1 VSFELIENPGRDT
14 AWTTPPTGR
23 PPARALHEQWPGYE
37 ETPLLEVAQ
46 LAEDFGVGAVLLKDE
61 RERLGLP
68 SFKALGASW
77 ASCWALSEHLGSPEL
92 AGDFEGLKRRLAK
105 SPGLTLTCATDG
117 NHGRAVAHMAA
128 MLGLASHVLVPEG
141 IAPARIDAIAGEGAH
156 VELFDG
162 TYDEAILHAAGLA
175 DDRHIV
181 VSDTSWPG
189 YEEVPRRVIDGYAT
203 AFEELDR
210 QLAGR
215 VVDLVLVPI
224 GVGAYAAA
232 VAVYLRGPAGSDAVL
247 VGVEPADA
255 ACLMASARA
264 GRPVTVDG
272 PHESSMAGLNCG
284 TPSPIAWP
292 VLNAAFDAFCA
303 ITDDAAEWG
312 MRRLAELGIESGECA
327 GGTIGAARLLLAGP
341 RSRELRSRL
350 GIGSGATVVVPL
362 TEGVTDP
369 KHFARLVAAGPAV

>member
-1 VSFELIENPGRDT
+1 VAFELIENPGRDT
-14 AWTTPPTGR
+14 GWVASPTGR
-23 PPARALHEQWPGYE
+23 PAARSLHEQLPGYQE
-37 ETPLLEVAQ
+37 APLLEVAE
-46 LAEDFGVGAVLLKDE
+46 LAEEFGVGAVLLKDE

-77 ASCWALSEHLGSPEL
+77 ASCWAVSEHLGAPEL
-92 AGDFEGLKRRLAK
+92 ADDFEGLRRRLAE
-105 SPGLTLTCATDG
+105 SPKLTLTCATDG

-128 MLGLASHVLVPEG
+128 VLGLDALVLVPEG
-141 IAPARIDAIAGEGAH
+141 IAQARIDAIAGEGAQ
-156 VELFDG
+156 VEVFDG
-162 TYDEAILHAAGLA
+162 SYDEAIEHAAGLA
-175 DDRHIV
+175 DDRHVV

-203 AFEELDR
+203 AFEELHR
-210 QLAGR
+210 QLSGR
-215 VVDLVLVPI
+215 EVDLVLVPI

-232 VAVYLRGPAGSDAVL
+232 VAAYLRGPAASDARL

-255 ACLMASARA
+255 ACLMASAQA

-284 TPSPIAWP
+284 IPSPIAWP
-292 VLNAAFDAFCA
+292 DLYASFDAFCS

-312 MRRLAELGIESGECA
+312 MRRLAELGVESGECA
-327 GGTIGAARLLLAGP
+327 GGTVGAARLLLAGP
-341 RSRELRSRL
+341 GSEQHRSLL
-350 GIGSGATVVVPL
+350 GIGPDATVMMPL

-369 KHFARLVAAGPAV
+369 EHLARLTASG

>member
-1 VSFELIENPGRDT
+1 MRLSFELIENPGRDT
-14 AWTTPPTGR
+14 AWRASPTGR
-23 PPARALHEQWPGYE
+23 PSPRSLHEQMPGYE
-37 ETPLLEVAQ
+37 PTPLIEVPE
-46 LAEDFGVGAVLLKDE
+46 LASEFGVGAVLLKDE

-77 ASCWALSEHLGSPEL
+77 ASWWAVSEHLGVPEL
-92 AGDFEGLKRRLAK
+92 ADNFEGLKRRLAE
-105 SPGLTLTCATDG
+105 SPGLVLICATDG

-128 MLGLASHVLVPEG
+128 VLGLASHVLVPDG
-141 IAPARIDAIAGEGAH
+141 IAPARVAAIAREGAH
-156 VELFDG
+156 VEVFGG
-162 TYDEAILHAAGLA
+162 TYDEAIKHAAGLA
-175 DDRHIV
+175 DDRHVV

-215 VVDLVLVPI
+215 GVDLVLVPI

-232 VAVYLRGPAGSDAVL
+232 VAAYLRGPAASDARL

-255 ACLMASARA
+255 ACLMASAQA
-264 GRPVTVDG
+264 GRPVTVEG
-272 PHESSMAGLNCG
+272 PHESIMAGLNCG
-284 TPSPIAWP
+284 IPSPIAWP
-292 VLNAAFDAFCA
+292 DLNAAFDAFCA

-312 MRRLAELGIESGECA
+312 MRRLAGLRIDSGECA
-327 GGTIGAARLLLAGP
+327 GGTVGAARLLLAGP
-341 RSRELRSRL
+341 NSDELRTLLR
-350 GIGSGATVVVPL
+350 IDSGATVLMPL

-369 KHFARLVAAGPAV
+369 EHFARLIVQSA

>member
-1 VSFELIENPGRDT
+1 MSFELIGNPGRDP

-37 ETPLLEVAQ
+37 EAPLLEVPE
-46 LAEDFGVGAVLLKDE
+46 LAEDLGVGAVLLKDE

-77 ASCWALSEHLGSPEL
+77 ASCWAVAQHLGSPEL
-92 AGDFEGLKRRLAK
+92 ADDLEGLRRRLAK
-105 SPGLTLTCATDG
+105 PPRLTLTCATDG

-128 MLGLASHVLVPEG
+128 VLGLAAHVLVPEG
-141 IAPARIDAIAGEGAH
+141 IAQARVDAIAGEGAR
-156 VELFDG
+156 VEVFDG
-162 TYDEAILHAAGLA
+162 TYDEAIEHAAGLA
-175 DDRHIV
+175 DDKHVV

-215 VVDLVLVPI
+215 GVDLVLVPI

-232 VAVYLRGPAGSDAVL
+232 VANYLRGPAQSDARL

-284 TPSPIAWP
+284 IPSPIAWP
-292 VLNAAFDAFCA
+292 VLSAAFDAFCS

-327 GGTIGAARLLLAGP
+327 GGTVGAARLLLAGP
-341 RSRELRSRL
+341 NSDELRTLLR
-350 GIGSGATVVVPL
+350 IDSGATVLMPL

-369 KHFARLVAAGPAV
+369 EHFARLIVQSA